1 MATTSLLTYG
11 PSQKP
16 RLLTFRGQIVRGC
29 YNGDTIDPLVGKDA
43 NGIQYV
49 FANVTPHVQEGHVV
63 VYWDY
68 YPVGQEPYQKSM
80 VIPENDLMFEPVEE
94 EPEPLKVI
102 RVCPSKLDMRRR
114 NRQSQGRP

>member
-1 MATTSLLTYG
+1 MATQLLKYG
-11 PSQKP
+11 PHQKP
-16 RLLTFRGQIVRGC
+16 RLLTFKGRIVRGC
-29 YNGDTIDPLVGKDA
+29 YNGDTIDQLVGKDA

-49 FANVTPHVQEGHVV
+49 FANVTHHVQEGHVV

-80 VIPENDLMFEPVEE
+80 VVPETNLIFEPVEE
-94 EPEPLKVI
+94 EPETRVI

-114 NRQSQGRP
+114 NRQSQGCP